1 MKKLSYPQLVFTKNN
16 KTILH
21 KNMNNEDLWKAVL
34 GEIEL
39 TLSKPQFI
47 TWFKDT
53 FIISNEEGK
62 IVIGVPNG
70 FSKEWL
76 ENKFNNNIINA
87 LKNFQANVTGV
98 SCQIYSPQE
107 RPENKE
113 DLKKNSKVIDLK
125 NNKSANPQ
133 INFFQNSNLNNRY
146 TFDNFVIGE
155 NNELARAACYAV
167 SQNPGTQYNP
177 LFIYGDVGLGKT
189 HLLQSIGN
197 EILKNDPNKNIIYT
211 SSEGFTTELVN
222 SIKNQTID
230 KFKTKYQQ
238 ADLLIIDDIQFISG
252 KEKTQ
257 DIFFHI
263 FNSLYQLNKQIVIS
277 SDRPPSHIQILE
289 DRLRSRF
296 EGGMITDIGNP
307 DLETRLAILQT
318 KLNERNFFLS
328 DEILRFIAE
337 NIKNNIRE
345 LEGALNKIV
354 ATFELN
360 KKIPTIEETKKVL
373 SSILISKQEEAITK
387 KDIINSVLNFFEIA
401 KDDLMSKS
409 RKKKV
414 ALPRQITMY
423 LFKKELKMSYPEIG
437 EYFKRDH
444 TTALHAFNKISQDI
458 KNDSKMNSDVDYI
471 LKTLR

>member
-1 MKKLSYPQLVFTKNN
+1 
-16 KTILH
+16 
-21 KNMNNEDLWKAVL
+21 MNNEDLWKAVL

-39 TLSKPQFI
+39 SLSRPQFI

-53 FIISNEEGK
+53 FILSNENGK
-62 IVIGVPNG
+62 VIIGVPNG

-76 ENKFNNNIINA
+76 ENKFNTNIIKA
-87 LKNFQANVTGV
+87 LKNFQENIIEV
-98 SCQIYSPQE
+98 SCAIYSPQE
-107 RPENKE
+107 KPSRNI
-113 DLKKNSKVIDLK
+113 DGAGKNTSGVQTINLK
-125 NNKSANPQ
+125 NTKTLTPQ
-133 INFFQNSNLNNRY
+133 INFFQNTNLNSRY
-146 TFDNFVIGE
+146 TFDSFVIGE
-155 NNELARAACYAV
+155 NNELARAACFAV

-197 EILKNDPNKNIIYT
+197 EILKSDPNKNIIYI

-230 KFKTKYQQ
+230 KFKNKYQQ

-318 KLNERNFFLS
+318 KLNEKKFFLN
-328 DEILRFIAE
+328 DDILKFIAE

-345 LEGALNKIV
+345 LEGALNKLV

-360 KKIPTIEETKKVL
+360 KKTPTIEETKKIL
-373 SSILISKQEEAITK
+373 SSILVSKQESAITK
-387 KDIINSVLNFFEIA
+387 KDIINSVLGFFELT
-401 KDDLMSKS
+401 KEDLMSSS

-414 ALPRQITMY
+414 ALPRQITMF
-423 LFKKELKMSYPEIG
+423 LFKRELKMSYPEIG

-444 TTALHAFNKISQDI
+444 TTALHAFNKISKDI
-458 KNDSKMNSDVDYI
+458 QNNSKTSIDVEFI
-471 LKTLR
+471 FKSLR

>member
-1 MKKLSYPQLVFTKNN
+1 
-16 KTILH
+16 
-21 KNMNNEDLWKAVL
+21 MNNEDLWKAVL

-39 TLSKPQFI
+39 SLSRPQFI

-53 FIISNEEGK
+53 FIISNENGN
-62 IVIGVPNG
+62 VTIGVPNG

-76 ENKFNNNIINA
+76 ENKFNTNIIKA
-87 LKNFQANVTGV
+87 LKNFQENISEV
-98 SCQIYSPQE
+98 SCTIYSPQE
-107 RPENKE
+107 KPTRTI
-113 DLKKNSKVIDLK
+113 DGAGKNTLGGDQTINLK
-125 NNKSANPQ
+125 NTKTIAPQ
-133 INFFQNSNLNNRY
+133 INFFQNTNLNSRY

-155 NNELARAACYAV
+155 NNELARAACFAV

-197 EILKNDPNKNIIYT
+197 EILKNDSNKNIIYI

-230 KFKTKYQQ
+230 KFKNKYQQ

-277 SDRPPSHIQILE
+277 SDRPPSNIQILE

-318 KLNERNFFLS
+318 KLNEKKFFLN

-345 LEGALNKIV
+345 LEGALNKLV
-354 ATFELN
+354 ATFELS
-360 KKIPTIEETKKVL
+360 KKTPTIEETKKIL
-373 SSILISKQEEAITK
+373 SSILATKKESALTK
-387 KDIINSVLNFFEIA
+387 KDIITAIINFFEIT
-401 KDDLMSKS
+401 KEDLMSKS

-414 ALPRQITMY
+414 ALPRQIAMF
-423 LFKKELKMSYPEIG
+423 LFKKDLKMSYPEIG
-437 EYFKRDH
+437 EYFQRDH
-444 TTALHAFNKISQDI
+444 TTAIHAFNKISKETQTDGKINNDI
-458 KNDSKMNSDVDYI
+458 DYI
-471 LKTLR
+471 YKTIH

>member
-1 MKKLSYPQLVFTKNN
+1 
-16 KTILH
+16 
-21 KNMNNEDLWKAVL
+21 MNNEDLWKAVL

-39 TLSKPQFI
+39 SLSRPQFI

-53 FIISNEEGK
+53 FIISNENGK
-62 IVIGVPNG
+62 VLIGVPNG

-76 ENKFNNNIINA
+76 ENKFNTNIIKA
-87 LKNFQANVTGV
+87 LKNFQENIIEV
-98 SCQIYSPQE
+98 SCSIYSPQE
-107 RPENKE
+107 KISHN
-113 DLKKNSKVIDLK
+113 IDGAGGGKLGDQTINLK
-125 NNKSANPQ
+125 NTKTITPQ
-133 INFFQNSNLNNRY
+133 INFFQNTNLNSRY

-197 EILKNDPNKNIIYT
+197 EILRNDSNKNIIYI

-230 KFKTKYQQ
+230 KFKNKYQQ

-277 SDRPPSHIQILE
+277 SDRPPSNIQILE

-318 KLNERNFFLS
+318 KLNEKKFFLS
-328 DEILRFIAE
+328 DDILRFIAE

-345 LEGALNKIV
+345 LEGALNKLV

-360 KKIPTIEETKKVL
+360 KKNPTIEETKKIL
-373 SSILISKQEEAITK
+373 SSILISKQELAITK
-387 KDIINSVLNFFEIA
+387 KDIIGSVISFFEIT
-401 KDDLMSKS
+401 KEDLMSKS

-414 ALPRQITMY
+414 ALPRQISMF
-423 LFKKELKMSYPEIG
+423 LFKRELKMSYPEIG
-437 EYFKRDH
+437 EYFQRDH
-444 TTALHAFNKISQDI
+444 TTALHAFNKINKDMS
-458 KNDSKMNSDVDYI
+458 NDSKINSDIEYI

>member
-1 MKKLSYPQLVFTKNN
+1 
-16 KTILH
+16 
-21 KNMNNEDLWKAVL
+21 MNNEDLWKAVL

-39 TLSKPQFI
+39 SLSRPQFI

-53 FIISNEEGK
+53 FILSNENGK
-62 IVIGVPNG
+62 VIIGVPNG

-76 ENKFNNNIINA
+76 ENKFNTNIIKA
-87 LKNFQANVTGV
+87 LKNLQENITEV
-98 SCQIYSPQE
+98 SCAIYSPQE
-107 RPENKE
+107 KPSRN
-113 DLKKNSKVIDLK
+113 IDGAGK
-125 NNKSANPQ
+125 NNQGDQTINLKDTKVVTPQ
-133 INFFQNSNLNNRY
+133 INFFQNTHLNSRY
-146 TFDNFVIGE
+146 TFDSFVIGE

-197 EILKNDPNKNIIYT
+197 EILKNDPNKNIIYI

-230 KFKTKYQQ
+230 KFKNKYQQ

-277 SDRPPSHIQILE
+277 SDRPPSNIQILE

-318 KLNERNFFLS
+318 KLNEKKFFLS

-345 LEGALNKIV
+345 LEGALNKLV

-360 KKIPTIEETKKVL
+360 KKNPTIEETKKIL
-373 SSILISKQEEAITK
+373 SSILISKQELAITK
-387 KDIINSVLNFFEIA
+387 KDIIDSVLNFFEIT
-401 KDDLMSKS
+401 KEDLMSKS

-414 ALPRQITMY
+414 ALPRQITMF
-423 LFKKELKMSYPEIG
+423 LFKRELKMSYPEIG
-437 EYFKRDH
+437 EYFQRDH
-444 TTALHAFNKISQDI
+444 TTALHAFNKISKDMSENSKTTGDI
-458 KNDSKMNSDVDYI
+458 EYI

>member
-1 MKKLSYPQLVFTKNN
+1 
-16 KTILH
+16 
-21 KNMNNEDLWKAVL
+21 MNNEDLWKAVL

-39 TLSKPQFI
+39 SLSKPQFI

-53 FIISNEEGK
+53 FILSNENGK

-87 LKNFQANVTGV
+87 LKNFQENIIEV
-98 SCQIYSPQE
+98 SCSIYSPQE
-107 RPENKE
+107 KQAVKSSENSLEKIETE
-113 DLKKNSKVIDLK
+113 DINIK
-125 NNKSANPQ
+125 NNKEKNPQ
-133 INFFQNSNLNNRY
+133 INFFHNSNLNSRY

-197 EILKNDPNKNIIYT
+197 EIIRKDPNKNIIYI

-230 KFKTKYQQ
+230 KFKNKYEQ

-318 KLNERNFFLS
+318 KLNEKKFFLS
-328 DEILRFIAE
+328 DEILKFIAE

-360 KKIPTIEETKKVL
+360 KKNPTIEETKKIL
-373 SSILISKQEEAITK
+373 SSILVSKKENVLTK
-387 KDIINSVLNFFEIA
+387 KDIISAVLSFFEIS
-401 KDDLMSKS
+401 KEDLMSKS

-414 ALPRQITMY
+414 ALPRQITMF
-423 LFKKELKMSYPEIG
+423 LFKRDLKMSYPEIG
-437 EYFKRDH
+437 EYFNRDH

-458 KNDSKMNSDVDYI
+458 KSNTKINSDI
-471 LKTLR
+471 EHIIKTLNR

>member
-1 MKKLSYPQLVFTKNN
+1 
-16 KTILH
+16 
-21 KNMNNEDLWKAVL
+21 MNNEDLWKAVL

-39 TLSKPQFI
+39 SLSKPQFI

-53 FIISNEEGK
+53 FILSNENGRV
-62 IVIGVPNG
+62 VIGVPNG

-76 ENKFNNNIINA
+76 ENKFNANIIKA
-87 LKNFQANVTGV
+87 LKNFQNNITEV
-98 SCQIYSPQE
+98 SCAIYSPQE
-107 RPENKE
+107 KFSNTRNV
-113 DLKKNSKVIDLK
+113 DGAGKNTPGDQTVNLK
-125 NNKSANPQ
+125 NVKTVTPQ
-133 INFFQNSNLNNRY
+133 INFFQNTNLNSRY
-146 TFDNFVIGE
+146 IFDNFVIGE

-197 EILKNDPNKNIIYT
+197 EILRNDPDKNIIYI

-230 KFKTKYQQ
+230 KFKNKYQQ

-277 SDRPPSHIQILE
+277 SDRPPSNIQILE

-318 KLNERNFFLS
+318 KLNEKKFFLS

-345 LEGALNKIV
+345 LEGALNKLV
-354 ATFELN
+354 ATFELS
-360 KKIPTIEETKKVL
+360 KKNPTLEETKKIL
-373 SSILISKQEEAITK
+373 SSILISKQETALTK
-387 KDIINSVLNFFEIA
+387 KDIIDAVLGFFEIT
-401 KDDLMSKS
+401 KDDLLSKS

-414 ALPRQITMY
+414 ALPRQIVMF

-437 EYFKRDH
+437 EYFQKDH
-444 TTALHAFNKISQDI
+444 TTALHAFNKINNGLKD
-458 KNDSKMNSDVDYI
+458 NSKISSDLEYI
-471 LKTLR
+471 SKSFR

>member
-1 MKKLSYPQLVFTKNN
+1 
-16 KTILH
+16 
-21 KNMNNEDLWKAVL
+21 MNNEDLWKAVL

-39 TLSKPQFI
+39 SLSRPQFI

-53 FIISNEEGK
+53 FILSNENGK
-62 IVIGVPNG
+62 VLIGVPNG

-76 ENKFNNNIINA
+76 ENKFNTNIIKA
-87 LKNFQANVTGV
+87 LKNFQENITEV
-98 SCQIYSPQE
+98 SCSIYSPQE
-107 RPENKE
+107 KPSRNI
-113 DLKKNSKVIDLK
+113 DGAGKNIQGDQTINLRDTKTI
-125 NNKSANPQ
+125 APQ
-133 INFFQNSNLNNRY
+133 INFFQNTNLNARY
-146 TFDNFVIGE
+146 TFDSFVIGE

-197 EILKNDPNKNIIYT
+197 EILKNDSNKNIIYI

-230 KFKTKYQQ
+230 KFKNKYQQ

-277 SDRPPSHIQILE
+277 SDRPPSNIQILE

-318 KLNERNFFLS
+318 KLNEKKFFLS

-345 LEGALNKIV
+345 LEGALNKLV

-360 KKIPTIEETKKVL
+360 KRTPTIEETKKIL
-373 SSILISKQEEAITK
+373 SSILISKQELAITK
-387 KDIINSVLNFFEIA
+387 KDIVGSVIGFFEIT
-401 KDDLMSKS
+401 KEDLMSKS

-414 ALPRQITMY
+414 ALPRQITMF
-423 LFKKELKMSYPEIG
+423 LFKRELKMSYPEIG
-437 EYFKRDH
+437 EYFKKDH
-444 TTALHAFNKISQDI
+444 TTALHAFNKISKDI
-458 KNDSKMNSDVDYI
+458 ATNSKTNSDIDYI

>member
-1 MKKLSYPQLVFTKNN
+1 
-16 KTILH
+16 
-21 KNMNNEDLWKAVL
+21 MNNEDLWKAVL

-39 TLSKPQFI
+39 SLSKPQFI

-53 FIISNEEGK
+53 FILSNENGK
-62 IVIGVPNG
+62 IIIGVPNG

-87 LKNFQANVTGV
+87 LKNFQENIIEV
-98 SCQIYSPQE
+98 SCSIYSPQE
-107 RPENKE
+107 KQAIKSSENSLEKIETE
-113 DLKKNSKVIDLK
+113 DINIK
-125 NNKSANPQ
+125 NNKEKNPQ
-133 INFFQNSNLNNRY
+133 INFFHNSNLNSRY

-197 EILKNDPNKNIIYT
+197 EIIRKDPNKNIIYI

-230 KFKTKYQQ
+230 KFKNKYEQ

-318 KLNERNFFLS
+318 KLNEKKFFLS
-328 DEILRFIAE
+328 DEILKFIAE

-360 KKIPTIEETKKVL
+360 KKNPTIEETKKIL
-373 SSILISKQEEAITK
+373 SSILVSKKENVLTK
-387 KDIINSVLNFFEIA
+387 KDIISAVLSFFEIS
-401 KDDLMSKS
+401 KEDLMSKS

-414 ALPRQITMY
+414 ALPRQITMF
-423 LFKKELKMSYPEIG
+423 LFKRDLKMSYPEIG
-437 EYFKRDH
+437 EYFNRDH

-458 KNDSKMNSDVDYI
+458 KSNTKINNDI
-471 LKTLR
+471 EHIIKTLNQ

>member
-1 MKKLSYPQLVFTKNN
+1 
-16 KTILH
+16 
-21 KNMNNEDLWKAVL
+21 MNNEDLWKAVL

-39 TLSKPQFI
+39 SLSRPQFI

-53 FIISNEEGK
+53 LILSNKDGK
-62 IVIGVPNG
+62 VIIGVPNG

-76 ENKFNNNIINA
+76 ENKFNTNIIKA
-87 LKNFQANVTGV
+87 LKNFQNDITEV
-98 SCQIYSPQE
+98 SCSIYSPQE
-107 RPENKE
+107 KLSRNIDGATKSVQTG
-113 DLKKNSKVIDLK
+113 DNTIDLK
-125 NNKSANPQ
+125 NTKTTTPQ
-133 INFFQNSNLNNRY
+133 INFFQNNNLNNRY
-146 TFDNFVIGE
+146 TFDSFVIGE
-155 NNELARAACYAV
+155 NNELARAACFAV

-197 EILKNDPNKNIIYT
+197 EILKNDPNKNIIYI

-222 SIKNQTID
+222 CIKNQTID
-230 KFKTKYQQ
+230 NFKNKYQQ

-307 DLETRLAILQT
+307 DLETRLAILQI
-318 KLNERNFFLS
+318 KLNERKFFLD

-345 LEGALNKIV
+345 LEGALNKLV

-360 KKIPTIEETKKVL
+360 KKIPTIEETKKIL
-373 SSILISKQEEAITK
+373 ASILETKKEAVLTK
-387 KDIINSVLNFFEIA
+387 KDIVSIVINFFEIN
-401 KDDLMSKS
+401 KEDLMSKS

-414 ALPRQITMY
+414 ALPRQIIMFF
-423 LFKKELKMSYPEIG
+423 FKQNLRMSYPEIG

-444 TTALHAFNKISQDI
+444 TTALHAFKKITKEIDTNSKLAADI
-458 KNDSKMNSDVDYI
+458 EYIKKSLSSINS
-471 LKTLR
+471 

>member
-1 MKKLSYPQLVFTKNN
+1 
-16 KTILH
+16 
-21 KNMNNEDLWKAVL
+21 MNNEDLWKAVL

-53 FIISNEEGK
+53 FILSNENGK
-62 IVIGVPNG
+62 VVIGVPNG

-76 ENKFNNNIINA
+76 ENKFNTNIINA
-87 LKNFQANVTGV
+87 LKNFQENITEV
-98 SCQIYSPQE
+98 SCAIYSPQDKPIKSSE
-107 RPENKE
+107 SKDQKQNSDSK
-113 DLKKNSKVIDLK
+113 DKKTI
-125 NNKSANPQ
+125 NPQ
-133 INFFQNSNLNNRY
+133 INFFQNSNLNSRY
-146 TFDNFVIGE
+146 TFDSFVIGE
-155 NNELARAACYAV
+155 NNELARAACFAV

-197 EILKNDPNKNIIYT
+197 EILKNDPNKNIIYI

-222 SIKNQTID
+222 SIRNQTID
-230 KFKTKYQQ
+230 KFKNKYEQ

-318 KLNERNFFLS
+318 KLNEKKFFLS
-328 DEILRFIAE
+328 DDILRFIAE

-360 KKIPTIEETKKVL
+360 KKNPSIEETKKIL
-373 SSILISKQEEAITK
+373 SSVLIAKQEEAITK
-387 KDIINSVLNFFEIA
+387 KDIIASVINFFEIA
-401 KDDLMSKS
+401 KEDLMSKS

-414 ALPRQITMY
+414 ALPRQIIMY

-437 EYFKRDH
+437 EYFNRDH
-444 TTALHAFNKISQDI
+444 TTALHAFNKISKDI
-458 KNDSKMNSDVDYI
+458 KTSSKINSDLEYI
-471 LKTLR
+471 IKTLK

>member
-1 MKKLSYPQLVFTKNN
+1 
-16 KTILH
+16 
-21 KNMNNEDLWKAVL
+21 MNNEDLWKAVL

-39 TLSKPQFI
+39 SLSKPQFI

-53 FIISNEEGK
+53 FILSNENGK

-87 LKNFQANVTGV
+87 LKNFQENIIEV
-98 SCQIYSPQE
+98 SCSIYSPQE
-107 RPENKE
+107 KQAIKSSENSLEKIETE
-113 DLKKNSKVIDLK
+113 DINIK
-125 NNKSANPQ
+125 NNKEKNPQ
-133 INFFQNSNLNNRY
+133 INFFHNSNLNSRY

-197 EILKNDPNKNIIYT
+197 EIIRKDPNKNIIYI

-230 KFKTKYQQ
+230 KFKNKYEQ

-318 KLNERNFFLS
+318 KLNEKKFFLS
-328 DEILRFIAE
+328 DEILKFIAE

-360 KKIPTIEETKKVL
+360 KKNPTIEETKKIL
-373 SSILISKQEEAITK
+373 SSILVSKKENVLTK
-387 KDIINSVLNFFEIA
+387 KDIISAVLSFFEIS
-401 KDDLMSKS
+401 KEDLMSKS

-414 ALPRQITMY
+414 ALPRQITMF
-423 LFKKELKMSYPEIG
+423 LFKRDLKMSYPEIG
-437 EYFKRDH
+437 EYFNRDH

-458 KNDSKMNSDVDYI
+458 KSNTKINNDI
-471 LKTLR
+471 EHIIKTLNQ

>member
-1 MKKLSYPQLVFTKNN
+1 
-16 KTILH
+16 
-21 KNMNNEDLWKAVL
+21 MNNEDLWKAVL

-39 TLSKPQFI
+39 SLSKPQFI

-53 FIISNEEGK
+53 FILSNENGK

-87 LKNFQANVTGV
+87 LKNFQENIIEV
-98 SCQIYSPQE
+98 SCSIYSPQE
-107 RPENKE
+107 KQAIKSSENSLEKIETE
-113 DLKKNSKVIDLK
+113 DTNIK
-125 NNKSANPQ
+125 NNKEKNPQ
-133 INFFQNSNLNNRY
+133 INFFHNSNLNSRY

-197 EILKNDPNKNIIYT
+197 EIIRKDPNKNIIYI

-230 KFKTKYQQ
+230 KFKNKYEQ

-318 KLNERNFFLS
+318 KLNEKKFFLS
-328 DEILRFIAE
+328 DEILKFIAE

-360 KKIPTIEETKKVL
+360 KKNPTIEETKKIL
-373 SSILISKQEEAITK
+373 SSILVSKKENVLTK
-387 KDIINSVLNFFEIA
+387 KDIISAVLSFFEIS
-401 KDDLMSKS
+401 KEDLMSKS

-414 ALPRQITMY
+414 ALPRQITMF
-423 LFKKELKMSYPEIG
+423 LFKRDLKMSYPEIG
-437 EYFKRDH
+437 EYFNRDH

-458 KNDSKMNSDVDYI
+458 KSNTKINNDI
-471 LKTLR
+471 EHIIKTLNQ

>member
-1 MKKLSYPQLVFTKNN
+1 
-16 KTILH
+16 
-21 KNMNNEDLWKAVL
+21 MNNEDLWKAVL

-39 TLSKPQFI
+39 SLSKPQFI

-53 FIISNEEGK
+53 FILSNENGK

-87 LKNFQANVTGV
+87 LKNFQENIIEV
-98 SCQIYSPQE
+98 SCSIYSPQE
-107 RPENKE
+107 KQAIKSSENSLEKIETE
-113 DLKKNSKVIDLK
+113 DINIK
-125 NNKSANPQ
+125 NNKEKNPQ
-133 INFFQNSNLNNRY
+133 INFFHNSNLNSRY

-197 EILKNDPNKNIIYT
+197 EIIRKDPNKNIIYI

-230 KFKTKYQQ
+230 KFKNKYEQ

-318 KLNERNFFLS
+318 KLNEKKFFLS
-328 DEILRFIAE
+328 DEILKFIAE

-360 KKIPTIEETKKVL
+360 KKNPTIEETKKIL
-373 SSILISKQEEAITK
+373 SSILVSKKENVLTK
-387 KDIINSVLNFFEIA
+387 KDIISAVLSFFEIS
-401 KDDLMSKS
+401 KEDLMSKS

-414 ALPRQITMY
+414 ALPRQITMF
-423 LFKKELKMSYPEIG
+423 LFKRDLKMSYPEIG
-437 EYFKRDH
+437 EYFNRDH

-458 KNDSKMNSDVDYI
+458 KSNTKINNDI
-471 LKTLR
+471 EHIIKTLNE